1 MTAEDVL
8 NNKKVTA
15 RVDLLVLATGI
26 VPNTAGLPEQF
37 TRDEFNFL
45 VNAPG
50 KTGVYSAGCVRRP
63 EEVSATVQDG
73 TGAALKAFQC
83 AVRSANHG

>member
-1 MTAEDVL
+1 MDVMGGKL
-8 NNKKVTA
+8 VTE

-26 VPNTAGLPEQF
+26 VPNTDGLPADF
-37 TRDEFNFL
+37 ARDEFEFITNP
-45 VNAPG
+45 PG
-50 KTGVYSAGCVRRP
+50 KTGVYGAGCVRRP

-73 TGAALKAFQC
+73 TGMALKAFQC